1 MRTGWRWS
9 IGVAWL
15 VACGPAI
22 PPLPSRGGP
31 AWLEVESEHFTLW
44 TDAPAK
50 RGHEVLHELELRRQ
64 LLLTSMSHATVKAR
78 SFVIALGSSRE
89 TGEYLPHGAIASAWD
104 ANNPSR
110 QPGILLAADSD
121 DSEHVLSHELTHV
134 ISFGI
139 IRNQPRWLAEGIATY
154 FEMVDLD
161 SDGRSVQI
169 GLPRDNRSTT
179 LHESPPLSAA
189 RLFACEEARC
199 MDQRFYATS
208 WAVFS
213 FLINQRYDQLGRY
226 LQRLNG
232 LADDH
237 PADAWANAW
246 AEAFA
251 DLPPDRLDDELPQ
264 WLLAGKLRLPRF
276 EVAVREVPTRD
287 RLLGDADVLAV
298 RSLLSLQFKGV
309 GPADIVAAEALA
321 IDRTN
326 VLARLINTELTHE
339 ISPDDA
345 RATAA
350 AHPDDWRAWRLVEH
364 AVKDRAE
371 VQAALDRV
379 CALADNDAP
388 ECVLRRLR

>member
-1 MRTGWRWS
+1 MTGWWS
-9 IGVAWL
+9 IGIAWL

-44 TDAPAK
+44 TDAPA
-50 RGHEVLHELELRRQ
+50 RRAHDVMHELELRRE
-64 LLLTSMSHATVKAR
+64 LLVTAMNHPTAKTRA
-78 SFVIALGSSRE
+78 FVIALDNSRE
-89 TGEYLPHGAIASAWD
+89 TEQYLPFGAIASAWD
-104 ANNPSR
+104 ANNPTR
-110 QPGILLAADSD
+110 QPGILLAADND
-121 DSEHVLSHELTHV
+121 DSEHVVSHELTHV

-139 IRNQPRWLAEGIATY
+139 IRNQPHWLAEGIATY
-154 FEMVDLD
+154 FEMVDLN
-161 SDGRSVQI
+161 SGGPSVQI
-169 GLPRDNRSTT
+169 GLPRDDRSST
-179 LHESPPLSAA
+179 LRTSPPLSAA
-189 RLFACEEARC
+189 RLFGCTEARC

-213 FLINQRYDQLGRY
+213 YLINEHYEQLAHY
-226 LQRLNG
+226 LQQLNA
-232 LADDH
+232 LPDDH

-246 AEAFA
+246 AAAFA
-251 DLPPDRLDDELPQ
+251 DLPLDRLDDELPQ

-276 EVAVREVPTRD
+276 EAAVREVPTRD
-287 RLLGDADVLAV
+287 RPLGDADVIAA
-298 RSLLSLQFKGV
+298 RSLLNLHFKGV
-309 GPADIVAAEALA
+309 GPADTAAAEALA

-326 VLARLINTELTHE
+326 VLARLISTELTHE
-339 ISPDDA
+339 ILPDDA

-371 VQAALDRV
+371 VAAALDRV
-379 CALADNDAP
+379 CALTSNDAP